1 MGNVDCEVYLRQLIT
16 FFENN
21 PNDLMGLI
29 GSLQKEEFFDK
40 LREQCEKN
48 SQESDDHIIT
58 RQQMVDIVIQ
68 LKMPELVDNEES
80 VERIQTFVQKTKW
93 GDIILN

>member
-21 PNDLMGLI
+21 PNDLMDLI
-29 GSLQKEEFFDK
+29 GSVQKQEFFDK

-48 SQESDDHIIT
+48 SKESDDHIIT

-68 LKMPELVDNEES
+68 LKMPEIVITEE
-80 VERIQTFVQKTKW
+80 
-93 GDIILN
+93 

>member
-1 MGNVDCEVYLRQLIT
+1 MGNVDCEIYMRQLIT

-21 PNDLMGLI
+21 PNDLMELI
-29 GSLQKEEFFDK
+29 GQVQKQEFFDK

-68 LKMPELVDNEES
+68 LKMPEMVNTEES
-80 VERIQTFVQKTKW
+80 IEKIQGFVQKTKW
-93 GDIILN
+93 GDMILN

>member
-21 PNDLMGLI
+21 PNDLMDLI
-29 GSLQKEEFFDK
+29 GSVQKREFFDK

-48 SQESDDHIIT
+48 S
-58 RQQMVDIVIQ
+58 
-68 LKMPELVDNEES
+68 K
-80 VERIQTFVQKTKW
+80 
-93 GDIILN
+93 

>member
-21 PNDLMGLI
+21 PNDLMELI
-29 GSLQKEEFFDK
+29 GTVQKQEFFDK

-48 SQESDDHIIT
+48 SKESDDHIIT
-58 RQQMVDIVIQ
+58 RQQMVDIVIR
-68 LKMPELVDNEES
+68 LKMPEMVDTEKSIEK
-80 VERIQTFVQKTKW
+80 IQGFVQKTKW
-93 GDIILN
+93 GDMILN

>member
-29 GSLQKEEFFDK
+29 GSVQKQEFFDK

-58 RQQMVDIVIQ
+58 RQQMVDIVIR
-68 LKMPELVDNEES
+68 LKMPEMVDSEKSIEK
-80 VERIQTFVQKTKW
+80 IQGFIQKTKW
-93 GDIILN
+93 GNMILN

>member
-21 PNDLMGLI
+21 PNDLMDLI
-29 GSLQKEEFFDK
+29 GSVQKIEFFNK
-40 LREQCEKN
+40 LRKQCEKN
-48 SQESDDHIIT
+48 SKEGDDHIIT

-68 LKMPELVDNEES
+68 LKMPEIVNTEES
-80 VERIQTFVQKTKW
+80 IEKIQGFIQKTKW
-93 GDIILN
+93 GNIILN